1 MRSRSLSADISYS
14 PAIQDSQHGYLYARV
29 FDNRASQ
36 LFNCL
41 PHLLQSW
48 SSHLTFC
55 NRSPPSFLS
64 CECCCILICL
74 PAFRQQKSRNDS
86 LIFLASVVSCE
97 PVSFLLW
104 KEIIKFSK
112 IKTSGISL
120 TGRSDTAGTISKES
134 IRFSVIKKSRYIHC
148 SEFDSFLLYQ
158 IAINFL
164 IISL

>member
-55 NRSPPSFLS
+55 NRSPPSFLP

-112 IKTSGISL
+112 IKPAVYHLQDVVILLVQSYKLNSVCN
-120 TGRSDTAGTISKES
+120 AGLCRIQT
-134 IRFSVIKKSRYIHC
+134 
-148 SEFDSFLLYQ
+148 FLPV
-158 IAINFL
+158 
-164 IISL
+164 SP